1 MVCGVIIAEN
11 VLRLVPKNTHS
22 WDKFVSP
29 EEFERMLKDNNCNV
43 ALIYGMKYEFW
54 RDHWAW
60 SSCMD
65 INYAMHAIKDY

>member
-29 EEFERMLKDNNCNV
+29 EAFKRMLKDNNCNV

-54 RDHWAW
+54 RDHCEW